1 MPDPKQKLVKVDN
14 DVISFP
20 STMGDKDI
28 SAAIKKH
35 RSNNTMSSSY
45 SVGEKGSYFPP
56 ELSRIEHAIGPE
68 YRRGNP
74 LPDGGIASV
83 AEHEP
88 RIIEIND
95 TRKFAQGKE
104 QTKAHELLHL
114 TQNQL
119 AGGAQRLIPPD
130 NPKAPYDISK
140 IDQLRKQGKTLFT
153 IPREMSATVIQT
165 YVADPTQRKR
175 LQPWVDD
182 LVKTPLSIMQPTEP
196 NDKTINRNVRPP
208 IPPQEAYS
216 PIKNL
221 VEEAKKRDP
230 RKKINTLPEQP
241 KDALNH
247 YANPEDQPPKVSFSF
262 NKSWS
267 KPGPYATKLTP
278 QEEVEFRK
286 WAASNPNSVRG
297 EVGPAPNY
305 DSLPMADYD
314 VRGHF
319 HAAKT
324 GDPSATLVPNK
335 WDGKIHGN
343 NKFKTPYN
351 GGFSNESMYATPKAP
366 RWVGNKLMTHDGKLV
381 TDETPRKTSG
391 QNE

>member
-1 MPDPKQKLVKVDN
+1 MVDKDGKVTPAFSSGNEFAGKHIADVVGKEVAEKIMSAPKETALTGVDLKVGGAGMKGFYDKIVPDIANKLGKQFGSKVGETRIKTNNPTSGDGWRQQGMWETIADDSRLGTMPLYATFDEGGNWIGTTGDPSSVDDSGGREVAIKVADEKGNLLRDTKL
-14 DVISFP
+14 P
-20 STMGDKDI
+20 STGKSVPYLPITPKMREVVK
-28 SAAIKKH
+28 AVP
-35 RSNNTMSSSY
+35 Y
-45 SVGEKGSYFPP
+45 S
-56 ELSRIEHAIGPE
+56 
-68 YRRGNP
+68 
-74 LPDGGIASV
+74 
-83 AEHEP
+83 
-88 RIIEIND
+88 
-95 TRKFAQGKE
+95 
-104 QTKAHELLHL
+104 
-114 TQNQL
+114 
-119 AGGAQRLIPPD
+119 
-130 NPKAPYDISK
+130 
-140 IDQLRKQGKTLFT
+140 LFT
-153 IPREMSATVIQT
+153 ILGAALGLSSTRANAQ
-165 YVADPTQRKR
+165 DKKKPTLK
-175 LQPWVDD
+175 D
-182 LVKTPLSIMQPTEP
+182 LL
-196 NDKTINRNVRPP
+196 D
-208 IPPQEAYS
+208 
-216 PIKNL
+216 
-221 VEEAKKRDP
+221 EAKKRDP

-324 GDPSATLVPNK
+324 GDPAATLVPNK

-343 NKFKTPYN
+343 DKFKTPYN

-391 QNE
+391 QK

>member
-1 MPDPKQKLVKVDN
+1 MPDPKQKLVKVDK

-20 STMGDKDI
+20 STMEDKDI

-35 RSNNTMSSSY
+35 RS
-45 SVGEKGSYFPP
+45 KFPVVT
-56 ELSRIEHAIGPE
+56 EESEHARQLHPA
-68 YRRGNP
+68 NP
-74 LPDGGIASV
+74 LSTAIPHLPKWTQTPLLPYAERAVTAVDNATNPLNWTAEGRKVKAKQDADQAKKLADYDKDHPTQAGIAEGIKGFGESMSTPVNVGLMV
-83 AEHEP
+83 AMPESKVLSALGLSS
-88 RIIEIND
+88 
-95 TRKFAQGKE
+95 TRANAQDKKKP
-104 QTKAHELLHL
+104 TLKELL
-114 TQNQL
+114 
-119 AGGAQRLIPPD
+119 D
-130 NPKAPYDISK
+130 
-140 IDQLRKQGKTLFT
+140 
-153 IPREMSATVIQT
+153 
-165 YVADPTQRKR
+165 
-175 LQPWVDD
+175 
-182 LVKTPLSIMQPTEP
+182 
-196 NDKTINRNVRPP
+196 
-208 IPPQEAYS
+208 
-216 PIKNL
+216 
-221 VEEAKKRDP
+221 EAKKRDP

-319 HAAKT
+319 HAAKV
-324 GDPSATLVPNK
+324 GDPAATLVPNK

-343 NKFKTPYN
+343 DKFKTPYN

-366 RWVGNKLMTHDGKLV
+366 RWVGNKLMTFDGKLV

-391 QNE
+391 QK